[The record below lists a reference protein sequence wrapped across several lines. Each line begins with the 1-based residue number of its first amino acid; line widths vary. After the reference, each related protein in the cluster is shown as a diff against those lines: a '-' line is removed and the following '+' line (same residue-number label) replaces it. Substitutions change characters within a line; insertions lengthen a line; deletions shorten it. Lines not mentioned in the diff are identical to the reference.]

1 MKRLK
6 WLLVTAALMGASA
19 TPANAQAAL
28 LVLLFGDK
36 VASENFFFS
45 LKFGANLGDVTG
57 IDNTEMKL
65 GWNFGLLG
73 TIKLSD
79 RLSLVPEFAPLSQ
92 KGAKNIPYVPSGDA
106 ALDNLIAPPDD
117 ARLNFNYIDIPV
129 IAKYQIADRIAIGTG
144 PQFGYLTSASFDYDR
159 SLNDDDHLTYS
170 QASQVTWNKFDAGWA
185 FELMFSLGDARGG
198 KGINVHARY
207 TLGLLD
213 TVKDNPGN
221 AVKNSVFQFFVSF
234 PFIELADDNG
244 S

>member
-1 MKRLK
+1 
-6 WLLVTAALMGASA
+6 
-19 TPANAQAAL
+19 
-28 LVLLFGDK
+28 
-36 VASENFFFS
+36 
-45 LKFGANLGDVTG
+45 
-57 IDNTEMKL
+57 MKL
-65 GWNFGLLG
+65 GWNFGLLA

-79 RLSLVPEFAPLSQ
+79 KFYLVPEFAPLSQ
-92 KGAKNIPYVPSGDA
+92 KGTKNIPYLPSGDP
-106 ALDNLIAPPDD
+106 ALDNLVAPPDD
-117 ARLNFNYIDIPV
+117 ARMNLNYIDIPV
-129 IAKYQIADRIAIGTG
+129 IAKYQIADRFAIGTG

-159 SLNDDDHLTYS
+159 SLNDDDQLTYS

-213 TVKDNPGN
+213 TVKDNTGN